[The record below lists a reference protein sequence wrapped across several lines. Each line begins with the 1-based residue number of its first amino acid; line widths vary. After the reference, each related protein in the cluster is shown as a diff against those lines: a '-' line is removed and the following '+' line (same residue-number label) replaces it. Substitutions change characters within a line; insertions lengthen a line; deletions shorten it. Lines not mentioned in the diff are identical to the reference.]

1 MSLNEIKDALAELPD
16 KQRGSLAAW
25 LLDSLP
31 PHGSE
36 DASGEGIAEAARRR
50 DELDSGHVQPVSADE
65 FWAAVERERS
75 LWR

>member
-1 MSLNEIKDALAELPD
+1 MSLTEIKQELADLPD

-36 DASGEGIAEAARRR
+36 DATEEGGAEAARRR
-50 DELDSGHVQPVSADE
+50 AELDSGRVQPISAEE
-65 FWAAVERERS
+65 FWAAIARERAS
-75 LWR
+75 WR